1 MDGNKQPSDRGT
13 PSRGKAP
20 SITVIMTAS
29 AYMVPRIVAQNQEA
43 LIRPDTL
50 VKLILEG
57 SEAKPE
63 PNSCQGALDNRILNV
78 NYSLY
83 PVKHGTVSP
92 HPSLVERYTKDT
104 RRRERKIIG
113 KRFLCWN

>member
-63 PNSCQGALDNRILNV
+63 PNSRQRTTD
-78 NYSLY
+78 YSMFLTLY
-83 PVKHGTVSP
+83 TS
-92 HPSLVERYTKDT
+92 
-104 RRRERKIIG
+104 
-113 KRFLCWN
+113 